1 MPHTEKN
8 QETQIGPDEI
18 NVIALRGIPAEIRG
32 RPGFLRTIPIRD
44 LRVDRGYRR
53 RMTPRSA
60 RTAHKISMGFSWNAF
75 SPLIVVQDGEVYQVV
90 DGQFRAAAARTI
102 GITELPC
109 YVLDCDAA
117 AAAGAYAAVNGVVS
131 PVTPQD
137 IWFAE
142 LFAKNPEVVALD
154 SLLTHCGVRI
164 VRERESGRVG
174 DTRSVNELRR
184 AYTRFGPEVLEVILT
199 AIIRTGDRGYGH
211 LTGAVVNG
219 IGQSLTRKP
228 LLILEP
234 DRFYRV
240 MDPVNLHELVA
251 EARIERI
258 RTGNHLQSIIARE
271 INLLVRNAGTLHE
284 D

>member
-1 MPHTEKN
+1 MPHMQID
-8 QETQIGPDEI
+8 QETQVGPDEI

-109 YVLDCDAA
+109 YVLECDAA
-117 AAAGAYAAVNGVVS
+117 AAAGAYAAVNAVVS

-154 SLLTHCGVRI
+154 SLLTRCGVRI

-184 AYTRFGPEVLEVILT
+184 AHTRFGTEVLEVILT